1 MRSIANAFIPYLIAT
16 VIAALF
22 GILIWQ
28 DTAELTL
35 FPLGLLL
42 IYFAIYQT
50 EKVFI
55 SLAFLTPL
63 SINIEEFTQSFGLFI
78 PTEPL
83 LFGLMLLLVAAE
95 IKTPFLNKEI
105 WKSPIIHAVLFY
117 LVVVIITAIT
127 SSHPLVSFKF
137 LLARLWFII
146 PVLIFGTHFF
156 QKEKNRMQFLWLF
169 VIATCIAILYTLTHH
184 SMYGFGEKEGHWV
197 MWPLFKDHT
206 IYGAIVALVLPI
218 VIALYFSEKH
228 NPLTQAILITLI
240 TIVIIGLYYSYTR
253 AAWLSVICATIVCLI
268 VYYRVN
274 FKILAGIGVVAL
286 IVVFFK
292 WDQIQMELGRNKYE
306 HTTESFDERLQSAT
320 NVTTDASNLER
331 INRWSCAI
339 AMFEQRPVFGYGPGT
354 YAFEYAP
361 FQEPENL
368 TIISTNFGD
377 MGNAHSEYLAAL
389 SEMGVMGLV
398 SFIGI
403 VVAIF
408 FSMITLYNKLP
419 LSETK
424 NRILVMGMIAS
435 TTTYFVH
442 AFLNNFL
449 DTDKAA
455 VPIWAMCAMVIVMN
469 MQLNERG
476 LQSNS
481 VI

>member
-1 MRSIANAFIPYLIAT
+1 VRSIASAAIPYLIAT
-16 VIAALF
+16 ILAALF

-169 VIATCIAILYTLTHH
+169 VIATCVAILYTLAHH

-253 AAWLSVICATIVCLI
+253 AAWLSVICAAIVCLI

-286 IVVFFK
+286 IAVFLK

-339 AMFEQRPVFGYGPGT
+339 AMFEQRPIFGYGPGT

-398 SFIGI
+398 SIIGI

-455 VPIWAMCAMVIVMN
+455 VPIWAMCAMVIVMSIQMKEKGN
-469 MQLNERG
+469 FIKNG
-476 LQSNS
+476 F
-481 VI
+481 